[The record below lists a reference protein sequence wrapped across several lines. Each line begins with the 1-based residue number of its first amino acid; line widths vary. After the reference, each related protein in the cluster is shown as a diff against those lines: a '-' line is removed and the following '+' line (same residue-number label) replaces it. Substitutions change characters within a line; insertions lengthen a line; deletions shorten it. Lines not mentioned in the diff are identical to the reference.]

1 MIAAPPPDN
10 EAERLA
16 ALHELNI
23 LDTLPEQA
31 YDDITLLASQVCE
44 TPIALMS
51 LVDETRQWFKSKVGT
66 DLESTS
72 REISFCSHAILRP
85 DELLLVPDTTLDE
98 RFADNPLTTEGGIRF
113 YAGVPLTTSTGHALG
128 TLCVLHQEPHQLSDE
143 QQRGLRA
150 LSRQVIVQLEL
161 RRTIAELEAVAATR
175 DRYQEEL
182 DASRRRLEEQIA
194 IVSRQSVTDELTG
207 LPNRRALIDR
217 LGGEAERARRY
228 GTSYSVAMID
238 VDGFKAFNDTFGHAA
253 GDRALRTLSDILRAE
268 TRASDLVGRWGGE
281 EFVAVLTDTD
291 TEGAA
296 QLGERYRRA
305 VEAWQWDR
313 TQITVSVGIAGC
325 AVANDAD
332 DAGDDIDQVVA
343 AADRAM
349 YRAKTE
355 GRNRVVVI

>member
-1 MIAAPPPDN
+1 MILAPPPDN
-10 EAERLA
+10 EADRLA
-16 ALHELNI
+16 ALRELNI

-44 TPIALMS
+44 TPIALMT

-66 DLESTS
+66 DLAGNS

-85 DELLLVPDTTLDE
+85 DEMLLVPDTTLDE
-98 RFADNPLTTEGGIRF
+98 RFVDNPLTTEAGIRS
-113 YAGVPLTTSTGHALG
+113 YAGVPLTTSSGHALG
-128 TLCVLHQEPHQLSDE
+128 TLCVLHQEPHRLSDD

-161 RRTIAELEAVAATR
+161 RRTIAELEAVASAR
-175 DRYQEEL
+175 DRYEREL
-182 DASRRRLEEQIA
+182 EDSRRRLEEQIA
-194 IVSRQSVTDELTG
+194 IVSRQSITDELTD

-217 LGGEAERARRY
+217 LGGEAERARRH
-228 GTSYSVAMID
+228 GTAYSVAMID

-281 EFVAVLTDTD
+281 EFVAILTDTD
-291 TEGAA
+291 ADGAA
-296 QLGERYRRA
+296 RLGERYRRA

-313 TQITVSVGIAGC
+313 TPITVSVGIAGS
-325 AVANDAD
+325 AVAAAD